1 MRRFNLKVLLLL
13 SLGHVITDIYQSA
26 LPTILPFLKEKL
38 DLTYTM
44 TGVIL
49 MAASFTSSLI
59 QPLFGFLTD
68 KQEKPLLL
76 PLGCL
81 CAGIGF
87 SFITLA
93 PSYLLVL
100 VLVVISGLGIASYH
114 PEGYKTAHFFTGER
128 RVTGMAVF
136 AVGGSVGFALGP
148 IVTVYTIQYLGL
160 SSLPLMAL
168 PALLFAVLLFLNWKK
183 IALPAKDLGQSRQA
197 AASDAPT
204 AYWGL
209 VVIIAIVMVRSWI
222 QFGLMSYIPFYYIT
236 HLKGDPLYAS
246 KLIFVFLLGAAIG
259 TLAGAPLADRWG
271 HKRYLTG
278 SMLLSAILLPFTLL
292 AAKGA
297 VLFVALGLVG
307 MITISTFSLTVVMAQ
322 RMLPSNLGVA
332 AGLMVGFAIGAGGI
346 CVTFLGVLADHFG
359 VPFALKSI
367 TILPLI
373 GLVLCLILRYPEE
386 IPGRSHQEASP

>member
-1 MRRFNLKVLLLL
+1 MRSFNLKVLLLL
-13 SLGHVITDIYQSA
+13 SLGHLITDVYQSA

-59 QPLFGFLTD
+59 QPLFGYLTD
-68 KQEKPLLL
+68 KQEKPILL

-87 SFITLA
+87 SFIALA
-93 PSYLLVL
+93 PNYMLVL
-100 VLVVISGLGIASYH
+100 ALVVISGLGIASYH

-136 AVGGSVGFALGP
+136 AVGGSGGFALGP
-148 IVTVYTIQYLGL
+148 IITVYTIQYFGL
-160 SSLPLMAL
+160 SSLPLMAV
-168 PALLFAVLLFLNWKK
+168 PSLLFAVLIFWNWKR
-183 IALPAKDLGQSRQA
+183 IALPAESPEQRSGKAAPAEASRGN
-197 AASDAPT
+197 
-204 AYWGL
+204 YWGL
-209 VVIIAIVMVRSWI
+209 GIIIAIVMVRSWI
-222 QFGLMSYIPFYYIT
+222 QFGLMTYIPFYYINF
-236 HLKGDPLYAS
+236 LKGDPLYAS
-246 KLIFVFLLGAAIG
+246 KLVFVFLLGAAIG

-271 HKRYLTG
+271 HKRYLSW
-278 SMLLSAILLPFTLL
+278 SMLLSAILLPFTLM
-292 AAKGA
+292 AAKGV

-307 MITISTFSLTVVMAQ
+307 LISISTFSLTVVMAQ

-332 AGLMVGFAIGAGGI
+332 SGLMVGFAIGAGGI
-346 CVTFLGVLADHFG
+346 CVTFLGVLADNFG

-367 TILPLI
+367 AILPLI
-373 GLVLCLILRYPEE
+373 GLMLCLILKYPEE
-386 IPGRSHQEASP
+386 LPRQKPAGP

>member
-1 MRRFNLKVLLLL
+1 MKSFNLKVLLLL
-13 SLGHVITDIYQSA
+13 SLGHLITDIYQSA

-93 PSYLLVL
+93 PNYMLVL
-100 VLVVISGLGIASYH
+100 VLVVISGLGIAAYH

-136 AVGGSVGFALGP
+136 AVGGSGGFALGP

-160 SSLPLMAL
+160 SSLPLMAV
-168 PALLFAVLLFLNWKK
+168 PAFLFAVLLFSNRGK
-183 IALPAKDLGQSRQA
+183 IALPAKGPEQSRK
-197 AASDAPT
+197 ASPAEAPQR

-209 VVIIAIVMVRSWI
+209 IIIIAIVMVRSWI
-222 QFGLMSYIPFYYIT
+222 QFGLMSYIPFYYINY
-236 HLKGDPLYAS
+236 LKGDPLYAS
-246 KLIFVFLLGAAIG
+246 KLVFVFLLGAAIG

-271 HKRYLTG
+271 HKRYLSW
-278 SMLLSAILLPFTLL
+278 SMLLSAVLLPFTLL

-297 VLFVALGLVG
+297 ILFVALGLVG

-322 RMLPSNLGVA
+322 RLLPSNLGVA

-346 CVTFLGVLADHFG
+346 CVTFLGVLADNFG

-367 TILPLI
+367 AILPLLGFI
-373 GLVLCLILRYPEE
+373 LCLILKYPEAE
-386 IPGRSHQEASP
+386 PDGNH